1 MEILILGVILLVLG
15 VGATI
20 VYDKH
25 KDKITTTLKEL
36 KEIKVGVNVKQ
47 VSKQTTNAN
56 TQWQKMVAQATRP
69 SAPKKTP
76 IRQKKIL
83 KNSSESLSADDVSI
97 NSTLTVEELIAK
109 IEKMKKK

>member
-25 KDKITTTLKEL
+25 KDKIIATLKDL
-36 KEIKVGVNVKQ
+36 KETKVGVNVKQ
-47 VSKQTTNAN
+47 TSRQSTNIN
-56 TQWQKMVAQATRP
+56 TQWQKMVEQVTKP
-69 SAPKKTP
+69 TAPKKTP
-76 IRQKKIL
+76 IRQKKVL

-97 NSTLTVEELIAK
+97 NSKLTVEELIAK
-109 IEKMKKK
+109 LEKMKKR